1 MSTQHDT
8 PHDSRRNH
16 GMFRTKTV
24 EQSILDTEEPEHTL
38 KKSLS
43 ALDLTVFGV
52 GVVIGT
58 GIFVLTGK
66 IAKEQAG
73 PAVAVS
79 FVVAGVVCALAALC
93 YAEFASTVPVAGSAY
108 TFSYASLGELPAW
121 IIGWDLI
128 LELALGCAV
137 VAVGWS
143 GYMRSLL
150 DSAGL
155 HLPAGLS
162 GTHEGHF
169 GFDLLATIL
178 VLVLTGILVL
188 GMKLSSRVTTVVV
201 GIKVTVVLLVIIAG
215 SFLING
221 DNYEP
226 FIPPSKSSEAG
237 GGLAAPLAELI
248 FGFTPSTFGVMGVFA
263 AAAVVFFAFIG
274 FDIVATAAEETRNP
288 QRDVPRGILGS
299 LAICTVL
306 YVAVSVVVTGM
317 EKYSKLSTDA
327 PLADAFKDLGHPFFA
342 DLISFGAA
350 VGLTSV
356 CMILLLGQ
364 SRVFFAMSR
373 DGLLPRVF
381 SRAHPRYGTPYRS
394 TLVLGAIV
402 ALVSG
407 FTSIDELAEL
417 VNIGTLFAFV
427 VVAVGVVLLRR
438 SRPDLPRSFRTPWVP
453 VVPMLSVVA
462 SLWLMLNLPAETW
475 VRFAFWMV
483 VGFGVYFLYGRSHSR
498 LGIRSR
504 QSGKG

>member
-1 MSTQHDT
+1 MSTQHGT
-8 PHDSRRNH
+8 PHESRRNH

-24 EQSILDTEEPEHTL
+24 EQSILDTEEPEHSL

-143 GYMRSLL
+143 GYVRSLL

-155 HLPAGLS
+155 QLPAGLS

-188 GMKLSSRVTTVVV
+188 GMKLSSRVTAVVV
-201 GIKVTVVLLVIIAG
+201 GIKVTVVLLVVIAG
-215 SFLING
+215 AFLIDG
-221 DNYEP
+221 AHYEP
-226 FIPPSKSSEAG
+226 FIPPSKPSEAG

-248 FGFTPSTFGVMGVFA
+248 FGFTPSTFGVMGIFA

-342 DLISFGAA
+342 GVISFGAA

-381 SRAHPRYGTPYRS
+381 SRSHPRYGTPYRS
-394 TLVLGAIV
+394 TIALGVIVAIV
-402 ALVSG
+402 AG

-427 VVAVGVVLLRR
+427 VVALGVVLLRR
-438 SRPDLPRSFRTPWVP
+438 SRPDLHRSFRTPWVP

-475 VRFAFWMV
+475 VRFALWMV

-504 QSGKG
+504 QTGKG

>member
-1 MSTQHDT
+1 MSAQHDT

-143 GYMRSLL
+143 GYVRSLL

-178 VLVLTGILVL
+178 VLLLTGILVL

-221 DNYEP
+221 DHYEP
-226 FIPPSKSSEAG
+226 FIPPSKPSEAG

-248 FGFTPSTFGVMGVFA
+248 FGFTPSSFGVMGIFA

-342 DLISFGAA
+342 GLISFGAA

-373 DGLLPRVF
+373 DGLLPRIF
-381 SRAHPRYGTPYRS
+381 SRSHPRYGTPYRS
-394 TLVLGAIV
+394 TVVLGAIV

-427 VVAVGVVLLRR
+427 VVAIGVVLLRR

-453 VVPMLSVVA
+453 VVPMLSVLA

-475 VRFAFWMV
+475 VRFALWMV
-483 VGFGVYFLYGRSHSR
+483 AGFGVYFLYGRAHSR
-498 LGIRSR
+498 LGIRTR
-504 QSGKG
+504 QRGKG